1 MYRMLVPH
9 CWQRHVNRKVEQWV
23 EEFQDEIAAGEEL
36 ARREA
41 ARLERLRDK
50 IADRRRR
57 AAQSTAPILSLKWR
71 KVPKAEMKVVRRPRN
86 FVKLEVKQETASSVT
101 SAVSAATVL
110 RKDDTHK
117 SIELHNIQRHIP
129 DEYRA
134 GIERMMSAPILELTP
149 ERPVAER
156 PAVFST
162 QKHNDKLAF
171 RRKASQ
177 IFSEPTTAPCSS
189 STWTRKLRRCIMAS
203 VAADTLLDPPN
214 DSGDG
219 DAETELDSD

>member
-1 MYRMLVPH
+1 MYRMFVPY
-9 CWQRHVNRKVEQWV
+9 CWQRPVVEQWV
-23 EEFQDEIAAGEEL
+23 EEFQNEIAAGEEL
-36 ARREA
+36 ALREA

-57 AAQSTAPILSLKWR
+57 AAQSTAPILPLKWR

-86 FVKLEVKQETASSVT
+86 FVKPEVKQETASSVT

-134 GIERMMSAPILELTP
+134 GIERMMSVPILELTP

-162 QKHNDKLAF
+162 QKHKLAF

-189 STWTRKLRRCIMAS
+189 STWTRKLRRCTMAS